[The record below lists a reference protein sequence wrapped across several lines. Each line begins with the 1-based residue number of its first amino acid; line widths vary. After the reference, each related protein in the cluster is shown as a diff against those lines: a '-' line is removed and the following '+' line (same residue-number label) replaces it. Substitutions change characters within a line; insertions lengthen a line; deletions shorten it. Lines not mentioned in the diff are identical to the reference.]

1 MEDTVS
7 DADHS
12 QLARRG
18 FVARI
23 SAAAAGLTAL
33 VGFPDRLGA
42 NSTVARGRSGQ
53 NDPDAWIDRL
63 TGKDRLLL
71 HVHKDL
77 LPGLVAARNVLGHG
91 REFYG
96 VPERDSSV
104 VVATH
109 GPAIGGMFRD
119 EMWQQFTLGERYKLN
134 DPQTGAPYTRNP
146 FLTPR
151 EGSPPDAV
159 VPGLM
164 QRGVIFLV
172 CNIAVRNLSR
182 RIVRAGESPEPL
194 HKELVGGLLPGILVV
209 PDLFVAISHA
219 QKKGVGYLFID

>member
-1 MEDTVS
+1 MSSRSEQSHV
-7 DADHS
+7 
-12 QLARRG
+12 ARRG
-18 FVARI
+18 FVARL
-23 SAAAAGLTAL
+23 SAAAAGLTAF
-33 VGFPDRLGA
+33 VGLPDRLRA
-42 NSTVARGRSGQ
+42 AATTTQSPSNQ

-109 GPAIGGMFRD
+109 GPAIGGMFKD
-119 EMWQQFTLGERYKLN
+119 VMWQQFTLGERYKLK
-134 DPQTGAPYTRNP
+134 DPTTGAPYTRNP
-146 FLTPR
+146 FLTPQ

-164 QRGVIFLV
+164 QRGVMFLV
-172 CNIAVRNLSR
+172 CNIAIRNLSR

-194 HKELVGGLLPGILVV
+194 HKELAAGLLPGIVVV